1 LLQLHGILRRKV
13 DNLQLAQMA
22 VVTPLCSEKY
32 EISWWNRSVENRT
45 KKPE

>member
-1 LLQLHGILRRKV
+1 MAFSGVKV
-13 DNLQLAQMA
+13 DNSQLAQMA